1 MIAMVAALKRLGC
14 DEPLWR
20 IKVNVQEVPLREL
33 YDFVTINTKKLFAA
47 LDIPAD
53 FLQLLPSA

>member
-1 MIAMVAALKRLGC
+1 MVAALKRLGC

-20 IKVNVQEVPLREL
+20 IKVNVQEVPLREPS
-33 YDFVTINTKKLFAA
+33 DFVTTDTKKFYAA